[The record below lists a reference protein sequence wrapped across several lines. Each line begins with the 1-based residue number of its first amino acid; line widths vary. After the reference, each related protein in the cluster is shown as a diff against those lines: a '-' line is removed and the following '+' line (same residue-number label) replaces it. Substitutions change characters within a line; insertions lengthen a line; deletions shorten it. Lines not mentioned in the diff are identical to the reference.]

1 MHAGNVWGRHSRRG
15 LGVQRAGDGVRWPRV
30 CLPASHSSRPLT
42 RPLLSVAQLKD
53 VVRTLE
59 QLNGNGRWKWLLH
72 YRENKKLRGDVR

>member
-1 MHAGNVWGRHSRRG
+1 MHSRRG
-15 LGVQRAGDGVRWPRV
+15 LGVQGTVCAGPVS
-30 CLPASHSSRPLT
+30 ASPQVTVPGLRLELFS
-42 RPLLSVAQLKD
+42 LSVAQLKD